1 MINNIARLVNDI
13 KPKKFVNVGSGCI
26 YPRTTTNQI
35 TENEIGDTNF
45 HPSIQ
50 YSAMTKNWLLQVTE
64 KLDIPWEYLILS
76 NVYGPGEHL
85 TFERSHF
92 IGSLV
97 NKIKNS
103 TDSFNMLGDGSSVRD
118 FIYIT
123 DTAEAICRYCELETA
138 TNSVSN
144 ISTGHGSKIN
154 EIVTQLVEISQ
165 RNLKV
170 NWGDPQDNG
179 VLYKVL
185 DNRKMQQDIGYQ
197 PKITLEQG
205 LINTWTWIQNNAS
218 AH

>member
-13 KPKKFVNVGSGCI
+13 QPKKFVNISSACI
-26 YPRTTTNQI
+26 YPKTATNQI
-35 TENEIGDTNF
+35 SENKIGGTDF
-45 HPSIQ
+45 HSSIQ

-64 KLDIPWEYLILS
+64 KLNVPWEYLILS

-85 TFERSHF
+85 SFDRSHF

-97 NKIKNS
+97 NKINNS
-103 TDSFNMLGDGSSVRD
+103 TDILDMLGDGSSVRD

-154 EIVTQLVEISQ
+154 EIVEQLINISQ
-165 RNLKV
+165 RNLTV
-170 NWGDPQDNG
+170 NWGDPSDNG

-185 DNRKMQQDIGYQ
+185 DNRKMQQDINYRPQ
-197 PKITLEQG
+197 TELVEG
-205 LINTWTWIQNNAS
+205 LTAMWNWIQS
-218 AH
+218 T